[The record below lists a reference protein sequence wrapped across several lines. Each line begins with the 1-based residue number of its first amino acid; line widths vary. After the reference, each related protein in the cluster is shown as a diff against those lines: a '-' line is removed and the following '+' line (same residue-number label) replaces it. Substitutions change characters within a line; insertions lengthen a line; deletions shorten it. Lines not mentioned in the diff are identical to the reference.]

1 MTLPPLD
8 PVLERFVAFLRV
20 TRLRNTRPTRPS
32 TRLLAESARKI
43 RSRCAAR
50 CILFEILDAKDFQQ
64 RFSHTPF
71 SFFNHFQ
78 PQSFSFFISISYLPF
93 HGYRRRD
100 FYEPVNRWQFSTT
113 DNGGEREE
121 EERAPFRSSKLAR
134 GDETSLRPPLKD

>member
-20 TRLRNTRPTRPS
+20 TRSREHAAHATVYP
-32 TRLLAESARKI
+32 SARQVCTENTLEVCRKVHLI
-43 RSRCAAR
+43 RDSRR
-50 CILFEILDAKDFQQ
+50 E
-64 RFSHTPF
+64 RFSTAFLPPPF

-78 PQSFSFFISISYLPF
+78 LQSFSFFISISYLPF

-121 EERAPFRSSKLAR
+121 EGRAPFRSSKLAR
-134 GDETSLRPPLKD
+134 GVRLPYVRP